1 MTLHSVGIIT
11 HPILKSCIAVNSMV
25 HVNYE
30 ITVSP
35 ILKHNISTKKLQTN
49 EMKLTAAY
57 QLCDHGLSLVP
68 VTAEK
73 KSQMPDFFFLHV
85 VITIDANEG
94 SILHS
99 DSHYT
104 SYWSIP
110 GLFRMQILLVSTR
123 VDSTST
129 TIVFQLIV
137 AIQQD
142 KLVEFLR

>member
-1 MTLHSVGIIT
+1 MI
-11 HPILKSCIAVNSMV
+11 

-73 KSQMPDFFFLHV
+73 KKKKREIEL
-85 VITIDANEG
+85 E
-94 SILHS
+94 
-99 DSHYT
+99 
-104 SYWSIP
+104 
-110 GLFRMQILLVSTR
+110 LVCN
-123 VDSTST
+123 
-129 TIVFQLIV
+129 LI
-137 AIQQD
+137 ALE
-142 KLVEFLR
+142 KLIIIAPLR

>member
-1 MTLHSVGIIT
+1 
-11 HPILKSCIAVNSMV
+11 MV

-30 ITVSP
+30 ITVNP

-85 VITIDANEG
+85 VITIDASEG
-94 SILHS
+94 FFTATPTTQATGASLGCS
-99 DSHYT
+99 ECRSF
-104 SYWSIP
+104 WCVQ
-110 GLFRMQILLVSTR
+110 GLIQLLRRS
-123 VDSTST
+123 
-129 TIVFQLIV
+129 F
-137 AIQQD
+137 
-142 KLVEFLR
+142 FN